1 MGSKSAKK
9 ITPTPITPP
18 TAAWAVD
25 RRMDPCFHAIY
36 VRFLSHHP
44 HVEVKIRTHQTRKCF
59 FKFVISHSP
68 TRFTAFQYW
77 LQFPTWRL
85 HCLKLLMLLL
95 FYFHVFYMDLCLL
108 CSWLKLLW
116 VHLFYHVSHLWVLGV
131 HIVLCFFFLWVI
143 FFLFLTDINV
153 VALFS
158 QLAVILPRWPS
169 IYSGD
174 RLLTGQALSW
184 TKVLSEALRDPA
196 QMSNSLV

>member
-95 FYFHVFYMDLCLL
+95 FYFHAFYMDLCLL

-143 FFLFLTDINV
+143 FFLFFNWHKCCSSL
-153 VALFS
+153 
-158 QLAVILPRWPS
+158 LPVSSDPSKMTEYLQWWQIAHWPS
-169 IYSGD
+169 S
-174 RLLTGQALSW
+174 LL
-184 TKVLSEALRDPA
+184 
-196 QMSNSLV
+196 N